1 MKIVY
6 LGMMRNRWIRLCL
19 AGLGMILGLTA
30 CNYEDGPILSLRGKG
45 ARMRFMRPLTYYEN
59 NGIDSTDALNRRF
72 EDSIPEFLGMFRF
85 EWEPNQEIQLIHSAE
100 EWGSSVIGSWEI
112 DGYDD
117 FERIGVY
124 RIPGQTWPPYWWTI
138 TRLTHRKLWLEGPG
152 GRLLRF
158 ED

>member
-1 MKIVY
+1 
-6 LGMMRNRWIRLCL
+6 MRYRLL
-19 AGLGMILGLTA
+19 ILGFACLMA
-30 CNYEDGPILSLRGKG
+30 LGGCNYEDGPVLSLRSKG
-45 ARMRFMRPLTYYEN
+45 ARMTFFRPMTYYEN
-59 NGIDSTDALNRRF
+59 NGIDSTAALNQRF
-72 EDSIPEFLGMFRF
+72 EDSIPSFEGRFRF
-85 EWEPNQEIQLIHSAE
+85 YFQPEVEIQGIR
-100 EWGSSVIGSWEI
+100 SSDEYSTSTRIGSWEI

-158 ED
+158 EE

>member
-1 MKIVY
+1 MMK
-6 LGMMRNRWIRLCL
+6 GMRNCYLRLCF
-19 AGLGMILGLTA
+19 AASAMILGLTA
-30 CNYEDGPILSLRGKG
+30 CNYEDGPVISLRSRGG
-45 ARMRFMRPLTYYEN
+45 RMAFFRPLTYYEN
-59 NGIDSTDALNRRF
+59 NGIDSTAALSQRF
-72 EDSIPEFLGMFRF
+72 VDSIPGFIGAFRF
-85 EWEPNQEIQLIHSAE
+85 EYEPGAEIQGIYSTDDFRT
-100 EWGSSVIGSWEI
+100 STRIGSWEI

-158 ED
+158 EE